1 MSSGE
6 IFDFDKPIETVV
18 LDSTEYLHNAEVSME
33 DDLSMI
39 DGIINNGKKEQLD
52 EMSNL
57 SNGILF
63 TYEHEHS
70 SGDQFWTDTAEL
82 LKKDDTF
89 TYIKHDGWYG
99 KDESVEVSVT
109 EASALFHEAV
119 EKSQSG
125 NKDYTIT
132 AEAIQRQFA
141 ERPDVPLFLEEID
154 FSSCDDATLQTFR
167 DSAKANM
174 QCANEISQALAK
186 NYDYERYTLNSE
198 QALADVREKF
208 SDDRIAFV
216 LTSTLNGTSDGRIA
230 KVNVPFLVSESCKSS
245 ATLVGCGLGVCDD
258 TLKIVFSLIENSTT
272 PLVLDADAL
281 NCVAKQPEILLKKKA
296 PIIITPHPGEMSRL
310 TGLATPLV
318 NAERERVALDF
329 AQKYGVVTVLKGAG
343 TVIASPNGKVLVN
356 PTGNSGMAT
365 GGSGDVLAGMTASIL
380 AQGASAFSSA
390 AAAVYLHG
398 LAGDI
403 AAEKYGKISMLPTDL
418 INCIPLAYK
427 RCGFLI

>member
-1 MSSGE
+1 M
-6 IFDFDKPIETVV
+6 
-18 LDSTEYLHNAEVSME
+18 
-33 DDLSMI
+33 
-39 DGIINNGKKEQLD
+39 
-52 EMSNL
+52 
-57 SNGILF
+57 
-63 TYEHEHS
+63 
-70 SGDQFWTDTAEL
+70 
-82 LKKDDTF
+82 
-89 TYIKHDGWYG
+89 
-99 KDESVEVSVT
+99 
-109 EASALFHEAV
+109 
-119 EKSQSG
+119 
-125 NKDYTIT
+125 
-132 AEAIQRQFA
+132 
-141 ERPDVPLFLEEID
+141 
-154 FSSCDDATLQTFR
+154 
-167 DSAKANM
+167 
-174 QCANEISQALAK
+174 
-186 NYDYERYTLNSE
+186 
-198 QALADVREKF
+198 
-208 SDDRIAFV
+208 
-216 LTSTLNGTSDGRIA
+216 
-230 KVNVPFLVSESCKSS
+230 
-245 ATLVGCGLGVCDD
+245 CDD

-272 PLVLDADAL
+272 LLVLDADAL
-281 NCVAKQPEILLKKKA
+281 NCVAKQPEILLRKKA

-427 RCGFLI
+427 RCGF